1 MKQIIAQVYASSIAF
16 TEIRICISI
25 QSLWYVVMELE
36 RITTNLYYIRAQ
48 SLARISFHKPRRDRS
63 WIRIHA
69 QSLWWVDRDLWHGV
83 RYRLCRRRELPS
95 ESILPFCCRTLEI
108 CDIPKET
115 IKTSFVFRRVLV
127 PINRRWNYKRS
138 RNL

>member
-1 MKQIIAQVYASSIAF
+1 MSSIVF
-16 TEIRICISI
+16 TEIRICVSI
-25 QSLWYVVMELE
+25 RGLSYVVTELE

-63 WIRIHA
+63 WIRIHV

-83 RYRLCRRRELPS
+83 RYRLCHRRELPS
-95 ESILPFCCRTLEI
+95 ESILPFCCRTLET

-115 IKTSFVFRRVLV
+115 IKTPVSYFVECSFRLIADRITKDLGTC
-127 PINRRWNYKRS
+127 KTRS
-138 RNL
+138 